1 MLTTLLALLVLSA
14 VAVYFMTPEERE
26 RLARAALVLLG
37 HAVRAIGERSPSG
50 DPFDVFLR
58 TRTGWPVVTLTII
71 GLNTFIFIVMLVG
84 GGAVDD
90 VTTLIAW
97 GGNSAPRT
105 TGGEWWRLV
114 TSMFV
119 HGGVLHLLATV
130 AALVPLGFILERA
143 LGPFAFATL
152 YLASGI
158 LAGVVSLWTM
168 PPMGVGIGASGAI
181 FGIYGVLLASIAWI
195 LVTPLP
201 ARVPFITVKRLGAA
215 AAVFL
220 LYNLFT
226 DRLDAASEMA
236 GLCTGMA
243 GGLIVARGVARE
255 RPAVPRAAVAMAA
268 TLLIA
273 IASAVPLRGIV
284 DVRPEIARIAA
295 AEERTSGAY
304 DEAVEKFRRRRL
316 NAAGLVVLIDQTILP
331 ELQALRARLRELRDG
346 VPPEQQ
352 AQVAAAEKYFALRE
366 KSWRRRAEGLLKSR
380 TEMLREA
387 ELAERAA
394 LEALRRMQAFN
405 EG

>member
-1 MLTTLLALLVLSA
+1 
-14 VAVYFMTPEERE
+14 
-26 RLARAALVLLG
+26 
-37 HAVRAIGERSPSG
+37 
-50 DPFDVFLR
+50 
-58 TRTGWPVVTLTII
+58 
-71 GLNTFIFIVMLVG
+71 
-84 GGAVDD
+84 
-90 VTTLIAW
+90 
-97 GGNSAPRT
+97 
-105 TGGEWWRLV
+105 
-114 TSMFV
+114 
-119 HGGVLHLLATV
+119 
-130 AALVPLGFILERA
+130 
-143 LGPFAFATL
+143 
-152 YLASGI
+152 
-158 LAGVVSLWTM
+158 
-168 PPMGVGIGASGAI
+168 
-181 FGIYGVLLASIAWI
+181 
-195 LVTPLP
+195 
-201 ARVPFITVKRLGAA
+201 
-215 AAVFL
+215 
-220 LYNLFT
+220 
-226 DRLDAASEMA
+226 
-236 GLCTGMA
+236 
-243 GGLIVARGVARE
+243 
-255 RPAVPRAAVAMAA
+255 MAA